1 MWTRSFARL
10 VVLVVVALAA
20 CDDEVAP
27 AAPAPVSSVESVEP
41 EPRDSPPPRALL
53 DELQT
58 AGPLVRIGT
67 LALAANERVH
77 VAADACTEVLVRV
90 EEGALDGHVAET
102 TGIARAPFELR
113 ATEPT
118 RLFFAAVRPE
128 DAPFGAP
135 CSRDDSA
142 VLRWL
147 PAPEVLPFAG
157 GKLRVRIFADASSDA
172 RFGALSMLDGDADLP
187 VPPHVHEASVEA
199 LLVREGDGT
208 MLQGEAESAIA
219 PGRVLYVPP
228 GVRHGYTPG
237 TTKLVAYQIYAP
249 GGPEQRFRTPP
260 APPAFAPRE

>member
-27 AAPAPVSSVESVEP
+27 AAPVSSVESVDP
-41 EPRDSPPPRALL
+41 ERHDSPPPRALL
-53 DELQT
+53 DELRN
-58 AGPLVRIGT
+58 AGPLVRVGT

-90 EEGALDGHVAET
+90 EEGALDGHVADT
-102 TGIARAPFELR
+102 TGIARAPFELH
-113 ATEPT
+113 AIEAT
-118 RLFFAAVRPE
+118 RLFVAAVRPE
-128 DAPFGAP
+128 DAPFGAT
-135 CSRDDSA
+135 CTRDDSV

-157 GKLRVRIFADASSDA
+157 GKLRVRIFADASDA

-208 MLQGEAESAIA
+208 MLEGEAESAIV
-219 PGRVLYVPP
+219 PGRVLHVPP
-228 GVRHGYTPG
+228 NVRHGYTPG

-260 APPAFAPRE
+260 PPPAFVPRE